1 MEQPFNVLGNALQP
15 CSCALSAGYFR
26 DGLCRTVPSD
36 RGKHVVCAV
45 MTDEFLEFTKAH
57 GNDLSTARPGFR
69 FPGLKVGDQ
78 WCLCAERWKEAW
90 MAGTAPPV
98 VLAACEQSALQIIPL
113 EILQQHQTDPH
124 D

>member
-1 MEQPFNVLGNALQP
+1 MKQHLNVFGDALQP
-15 CSCALSAGYFR
+15 CSCALSAGYYR
-26 DGLCRTVPSD
+26 DGLCRTEPSD

-45 MTDEFLEFTKAH
+45 MTNEFLEFTKTR
-57 GNDLSTARPGFR
+57 GNDLSTPKPELR
-69 FPGLKVGDQ
+69 FPGLNVGDA

>member
-1 MEQPFNVLGNALQP
+1 MKQPLNVLGNALQP
-15 CSCALSAGYFR
+15 CSCALSTGYFR
-26 DGLCRTVPSD
+26 DGLCRSVPSD

-45 MTDEFLEFTKAH
+45 MTDEFLEFTKSR
-57 GNDLSTARPGFR
+57 GNDLSTARPEFR

-98 VLAACEQSALQIIPL
+98 VLAACEQSALRVIPL
-113 EILQQHQTDPH
+113 EILQQHQINPH